1 MPGAGASLLLMPE
14 CSSVLMCR
22 RRSGRSRAG
31 VPPGAGVLPESVQVS
46 LSMLAFR
53 LCRCPSPRVLVSCCA
68 APPSPSLPPAS
79 SVTTLCLQG
88 HSSPVTCL
96 DFSSNGKYLA
106 SCSEDRTVRLWSTR
120 DLAGREHRCLRANV
134 GLDHAEFVRLSPDSR
149 YGRTLY
155 RHWDVLQSRQSQGR
169 AVVGSVVLLWNGCRQ
184 HLSLGHHSITESWP
198 FLRAAGI

>member
-1 MPGAGASLLLMPE
+1 MPVCL
-14 CSSVLMCR
+14 SVSVSPRCR
-22 RRSGRSRAG
+22 W
-31 VPPGAGVLPESVQVS
+31 PPGAQAGVSPVP
-46 LSMLAFR
+46 LSCRDSRCRCPLVR
-53 LCRCPSPRVLVSCCA
+53 LCRCTLSP
-68 APPSPSLPPAS
+68 PPWPPPAVS

-134 GLDHAEFVRLSPDSR
+134 GLDHAELVRLSPDSR

-155 RHWDVLQSRQSQGR
+155 QHRDVLQRHKSHGQD
-169 AVVGSVVLLWNGCRQ
+169 VVG
-184 HLSLGHHSITESWP
+184 
-198 FLRAAGI
+198 